1 MAENLH
7 IEDDRKFDLR
17 KYILLI
23 LIGSAIF
30 LLPYARIVYYD
41 ELIGYL
47 EITPLQLGSVLALYG
62 TFSTVGTFFSGLLA
76 DRYSAKWCLVISL
89 LLTGAGGF
97 ILLSKPSYYG
107 FMGLYMLWGLSITL
121 TYNSPHYKAI
131 RYVGSAKSQGKLF
144 GSVGGLRFLVSGLF
158 GLAAAAIYSNTIT
171 DDSTIP
177 GFVNVVI
184 FYTAI
189 YFVIAFLIIVLWK
202 KDKPLPL
209 EERFRPGDAIPVL
222 KHPAT
227 WFIGFIIYGVYAMG
241 RCLDLMAPYMKDTL
255 QIDPGTTAYVNTVRS
270 YFCAVGSGIILG
282 ILLDR
287 SRRKI
292 LLCQIFTAVA
302 VVGWLSMAM
311 MPTQGSTWH
320 IIFCAA
326 LLIGVTAQMGAYLTA
341 FSLLEGAN
349 VPKKITGSIIGVAI
363 SIGFLPDII
372 INYFSNYL
380 ANIYGPAQGCVYLL
394 YIGAAHGVFAIFMYQ
409 MFKYYLKRIN
419 ARTAAE

>member
-1 MAENLH
+1 MAENLC

-47 EITPLQLGSVLALYG
+47 EITPLQLGSVLAIYG
-62 TFSTVGTFFSGLLA
+62 TFSTIGTFFSGLLA

-89 LLTGAGGF
+89 LATGAGGF

-158 GLAAAAIYSNTIT
+158 GMAAAVIYSNTIT
-171 DDSTIP
+171 EESTIP

-184 FYTAI
+184 FFTAV

-209 EERFRPGDAIPVL
+209 EERFRPSDAIPVL

-241 RCLDLMAPYMKDTL
+241 RCLDLLAPYMKETL
-255 QIDPGTTAYVNTVRS
+255 QISPDVTAYINTVRA

-287 SRRKI
+287 SKHKI
-292 LLCQIFTAVA
+292 LLCQIFTAIA
-302 VVGWLSMAM
+302 VIGWLAMATL
-311 MPTQGSTWH
+311 PTQGITWH
-320 IIFCAA
+320 VVFCVA
-326 LLIGVTAQMGAYLTA
+326 LLVGVTAQFGAYLTA

-372 INYFSNYL
+372 INYLSNYL
-380 ANIYGPAQGCVYLL
+380 ANLYGPADGCVYLL
-394 YIGAAHGVFAIFMYQ
+394 FIGAAHGVFAIIMYQ
-409 MFKYYLKRIN
+409 LFKHYLDRLN
-419 ARTAAE
+419 ARSA